1 MAPKI
6 LARHDEAKKAQ
17 EIIRKSF
24 IERKF
29 DSDFIKKINS
39 LVIDAVHVDQAVLAE
54 FGWSSIYTEDND
66 GYLDS
71 EIDLLIEWFKKK
83 SINSIFVTSPERVKN
98 CEKDQV
104 LVMEL
109 CAPTSEILLEVQG
122 GGWMFSE
129 LSELASQRVS
139 DWRSDIYFSEPLSFL
154 ILAEHGA
161 YGTTTICGPEE
172 LIMSI
177 KSKAT
182 HGEFEWHLGVVPET
196 NKGAAFPKT

>member
-1 MAPKI
+1 MDPKI
-6 LARHDEAKKAQ
+6 LARLDEAKKAQ

-39 LVIDAVHVDQAVLAE
+39 LVIDAVHIDLAVLAE

-83 SINSIFVTSPERVKN
+83 SINSIFVTSPQRVKN
-98 CEKDQV
+98 CEEDQV

-109 CAPTSEILLEVQG
+109 CAPTSEILVEVQG

-182 HGEFEWHLGVVPET
+182 HGEFEWHFGVVPET

>member
-1 MAPKI
+1 MDSKI
-6 LARHDEAKKAQ
+6 MEQLGEAKKAQ

-71 EIDLLIEWFKKK
+71 EIDLLIEWFKEK
-83 SINSIFVTSPERVKN
+83 SIKPIFITSPERVKN
-98 CEKDQV
+98 CGNDQV

-122 GGWMFSE
+122 GG
-129 LSELASQRVS
+129 
-139 DWRSDIYFSEPLSFL
+139 L
-154 ILAEHGA
+154 ICTSNSGHF
-161 YGTTTICGPEE
+161 TKHCS
-172 LIMSI
+172 SI
-177 KSKAT
+177 QNS
-182 HGEFEWHLGVVPET
+182 LG
-196 NKGAAFPKT
+196 

>member
-1 MAPKI
+1 MDSKI
-6 LARHDEAKKAQ
+6 IDRLDEAKKAQ
-17 EIIRKSF
+17 DIIRKSF

-29 DSDFIKKINS
+29 DSAFIKKVNS
-39 LVIDAVHVDQAVLAE
+39 LVIDAVHVEQAALAQL
-54 FGWSSIYTEDND
+54 GWSSIYTEDND

-71 EIDLLIEWFKKK
+71 EIDLLIEWFKEK
-83 SINSIFVTSPERVKN
+83 SIKSVFITSPKRIKSCKN
-98 CEKDQV
+98 DKV
-104 LVMEL
+104 LVMDL
-109 CAPTSEILLEVQG
+109 CAPTSEVLVEVQG

-139 DWRSDIYFSEPLSFL
+139 DWRSDIYFSEPLKFL
-154 ILAEHGA
+154 VLTEHGA

-182 HGEFEWHLGVVPET
+182 HGEFEWHFGVVPEI